1 MLQKEVSLPKNM
13 TSDSEQRDGMIKGRL
28 FVLQQALEDLKN
40 DVDRSYELHKI
51 GEKTEIINQIEQML
65 DNPLNSIFEMSEGF
79 DKFINSIIELLI
91 NGFLIQK
98 KELIKSIYAEKTSS
112 NDLFYAIVLN
122 DDNIDNRS
130 TILRFYD
137 FFYTLDIS
145 KKYPVSIQ
153 FVPATLED
161 KFSNFKKVVFQ
172 A

>member
-1 MLQKEVSLPKNM
+1 MSQKEASLNDKM
-13 TSDSEQRDGMIKGRL
+13 TSTCENRDGIIKGRL

-51 GEKTEIINQIEQML
+51 GEKTEIINQIEKML

-79 DKFINSIIELLI
+79 DKFINSIIENLVK
-91 NGFLIQK
+91 GFLNTK
-98 KELIKSIYAEKTSS
+98 KELIKSIYSEKTNS

-122 DDNIDNRS
+122 NDNTENRS
-130 TILRFYD
+130 AILRFYD

-145 KKYPVSIQ
+145 KKYPVSLQ
-153 FVPATLED
+153 FVHFSLENKLS
-161 KFSNFKKVVFQ
+161 KFKQIVFE